1 MNYKLDVTKDVLEFI
16 QELDPKRFKQVLN
29 KTLSLLENPHPHDS
43 KKLIGYEEYYRADVG
58 EYRIIYRVDKDILKV
73 ALIGKRNDD
82 KFTNSLNEKPS
93 DLR

>member
-16 QELDPKRFKQVLN
+16 EELEPKRFKQVLN

-58 EYRIIYRVDKDILKV
+58 EYRIIYRVDDDTVRI
-73 ALIGKRNDD
+73 ALIGKRNDEVYK
-82 KFTNSLNEKPS
+82 KFERKSK
-93 DLR
+93 

>member
-43 KKLIGYEEYYRADVG
+43 KKLVGYEEYFRADIG
-58 EYRIIYRVDKDILKV
+58 EYRIIYRVDDDTVRI

-82 KFTNSLNEKPS
+82 EVYKKFERKTK
-93 DLR
+93 